1 MKRTIEEMKE
11 LKAIELNAKALYIM
25 SDLTNV
31 WDYLYGVIEREA
43 ITEEEADQMV
53 ERISHSLAET
63 YCFQLEEIRN
73 AIRNIG
79 K

>member
-1 MKRTIEEMKE
+1 MTRIEELRAKKE
-11 LKAIELNAKALYIM
+11 IELNVKALYIV
-25 SDLTNV
+25 SLDLETV
-31 WDYLYGVIEREA
+31 WDYLNGVIEREV

-53 ERISHSLAET
+53 ERISNSLAET